1 MSWWVMSWVGII
13 QMGIVRV
20 GDVRVAIV
28 RVGIVP
34 QPSVA
39 NFASHN
45 QLATTNDSD
54 VFVCYGREKLVATYY
69 SRP

>member
-1 MSWWVMSWVGII
+1 MSWWVMSWVGLMR
-13 QMGIVRV
+13 MGIVRV

-39 NFASHN
+39 YFASHN
-45 QLATTNDSD
+45 QLAIKNDSY
-54 VFVCYGREKLVATYY
+54 VCYGREELVATYY